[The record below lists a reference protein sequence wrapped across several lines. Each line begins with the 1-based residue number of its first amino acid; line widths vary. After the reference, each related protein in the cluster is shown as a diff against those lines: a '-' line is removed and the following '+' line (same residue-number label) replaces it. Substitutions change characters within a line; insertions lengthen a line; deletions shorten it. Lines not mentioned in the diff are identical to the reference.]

1 MIINLPRMRR
11 FTLLLMLLLTTVTV
25 LSQNPI
31 WYEHDSRRQAY
42 PDDQYFTGFAE
53 GQQLANERLENAT
66 QRVKDAARVEAVSTV
81 RVHVQNTT
89 INQALSQTLRTMDG
103 TFRESARE
111 FSSATKTSV
120 NIEIP
125 GLQIEAWTNPDNG
138 NIAAFAYVKRVTLI
152 RLLQKKIIV
161 GLTKIESSLDRID
174 QLIASGQKMQ
184 ARELAEQTMQQ
195 ILDID
200 ETQKILAAVDPDA
213 DEESLQLQETRALH
227 QRLMQVITDQ
237 TKVAVYVTGHESV
250 SETAKQIVGGELVSG
265 IVANSEYSAVER
277 TAEFLAQIT
286 KEHDYQRSG
295 NVDDKQIQA
304 LGKQF
309 GVQLVCAANIM
320 PHGNQCYIQVRMIDV
335 ETATVMATAREL
347 SSLTDLE
354 QLVAAS
360 EKLANRLVGKQVVQV
375 TYAEEY
381 STVLSASTADCGIM
395 SIDNTGSAAIVQC
408 KYLAKWKAIIHISPK
423 AYILD
428 RTTGMQYR
436 LTGTNGISTTSK
448 TLVTSLLTPFTL
460 YFEKLPAD
468 VNNIDIIDPDKRG
481 WKWEGIVL
489 RPYGKADYY
498 VFEDSIEP
506 QYQAVLKA
514 QQELNAE

>member
-1 MIINLPRMRR
+1 
-11 FTLLLMLLLTTVTV
+11 MLLAAVGV
-25 LSQNPI
+25 LSQTPD
-31 WYEHDSRRQAY
+31 WYDHDSRQKAY

-53 GQQLANERLENAT
+53 GEQLTTERLETAT
-66 QRVKDAARVEAVSTV
+66 QRLKDAARVEAVSTV

-89 INQALSQTLRTMDG
+89 VNHALSQTIRTMEG

-111 FSSATKTSV
+111 FSSATQTSV
-120 NIEIP
+120 NVEIP
-125 GLQIEAWTNPDNG
+125 GLQIESWTNPDNG
-138 NIAAFAYVKRVTLI
+138 NIAAFAYVKRATLI

-161 GLTKIESSLDRID
+161 SLTKIESSLDRID
-174 QLIASGQKMQ
+174 QLIAAGQKMQ

-195 ILDID
+195 LLDLD

-227 QRLMQVITDQ
+227 QRLMQVITNQ
-237 TKVAVYVTGHESV
+237 TKVAVYVTGHRMV
-250 SETAKQIVGGELVSG
+250 SETAKQVVGGELVAG

-277 TAEFLAQIT
+277 TADFLAQIS
-286 KEHDYQRSG
+286 KEQDYQRSG

-309 GVQLVCAANIM
+309 GVQLVCVANIM

-360 EKLANRLVGKQVVQV
+360 EKLANRLVGEQVEQI

-381 STVLSASTADCGIM
+381 STVLSASTSDCGIM
-395 SIDNTGSAAIVQC
+395 TIDNTGSAAVVQC
-408 KYLAKWKAIIHISPK
+408 KYLAKWKATIHISPK

-428 RTTGMQYR
+428 RTTGQQYR
-436 LTGTNGISTTSK
+436 LTGTNGISTTKK

-460 YFEKLPAD
+460 YFEKLPTD
-468 VNNIDIIDPDKRG
+468 VTEIDIIDPDKKG

-506 QYQAVLKA
+506 QYQAVL
-514 QQELNAE
+514 QQQQQMDDL